1 MFSQSDFFAAAND
14 HVVPALT
21 LLDDIGDGIWMVTLN
36 DYGPGAR
43 DRLSVGCFN
52 TKEAAE
58 TFIAA
63 QKRAPFS

>member
-52 TKEAAE
+52 IKEAAE

>member
-1 MFSQSDFFAAAND
+1 MFSQSDFFAAGND

-21 LLDDIGDGIWMVTLN
+21 LLDDDIGDGLWMVTLN

-43 DRLSVGCFN
+43 DRLSVGCFS

-63 QKRAPFS
+63 RKRGFS

>member
-1 MFSQSDFFAAAND
+1 MFSQSEFFAVSDD